1 MRESIRVKLHF
12 GPYRTPRFRI
22 GAVVEDEVRGPVKI
36 VKLTE
41 APIPWPIGKAS
52 DGRLALVV
60 YGGLAKAVRRE
71 SGVAVC
77 HSWGASWYYVNKWR
91 RALGVPSSNDGTYRL
106 RLAFTQTPRFR
117 QIQKMAWALNG
128 TPERRAAQS
137 LRQTGMKMSEQAGR
151 NNSLAHIGM
160 RATEKSRRKMSESHK
175 RRGTWPPAAGKP
187 WSKEELALLRKLRPR
202 DVAKRIDR
210 IYIAVCSMRF
220 LLGLTSGR
228 KRKRSDAAINA
239 AASRRR
245 QDRKHPDH

>member
-1 MRESIRVKLHF
+1 M
-12 GPYRTPRFRI
+12 
-22 GAVVEDEVRGPVKI
+22 GAVVEDEFRGWVKI
-36 VKLTE
+36 VKLTD
-41 APIPWPIGKAS
+41 APIPWPIGKAK

-77 HSWGASWYYVNKWR
+77 HWWGTSWYNVNKWR
-91 RALGVPSSNDGTYRL
+91 RALDVPSNTEGTHRL
-106 RLAFTQTPRFR
+106 RSAMTKTPQFR
-117 QIQKMAWALNG
+117 RIQKKAWALLG

-137 LRQTGMKMSEQAGR
+137 LRQTGMKMSEEARR

-160 RATEKSRRKMSESHK
+160 QATAKSRRKMSESHK
-175 RRGTWPPAAGKP
+175 RRGTWPPAAGNP

-210 IYIAVCSMRF
+210 TYIAVCSMRF

-239 AASRRR
+239 AASQRR
-245 QDRKHPDH
+245 QDRKHTDH